1 MLKANGLYGYIQNN
15 NLKSWLLFLGFL
27 VSVQLMMAA
36 IYCWVVIYAFP
47 PLGFIEFLKHLSDHM
62 ISGFLPVLA
71 ASLVWVAIAFYQFK
85 NIVRSFT
92 GLHGTERRQEIRLY
106 NIVENL
112 SISVGLSTPKI
123 EIAESH
129 GLNAFAMG
137 LSPETSTIGVTR
149 GLLNTLDD
157 KELEAVIAHELTHI
171 NAYDVRLVTLAT
183 IFCGIVF
190 SVTWIFTYG
199 IREFSRQI
207 AADPQKYML
216 GLALLACVLAGL
228 FYIYTPYGIL
238 LSLIFISL
246 ALLTGLGLRMLISQ
260 TREFVADAG
269 AIELT
274 KNPEA
279 LISALLKIEGR
290 SLIDNGD
297 VMLRS
302 MMISAPSNGLNATHP
317 AIEDRIDAIVSYAA
331 QSLRGLKL
339 APASQRLIPYTDENG
354 LAAGFSITKMKYPAW
369 ISKPIIVFPSLL
381 TGALVYLVTQNSLG
395 NFLLSIPNWPS
406 DIWQWIATPNIT
418 RYDHDHP
425 APAPGAFSLEG
436 FGGLSG
442 YFLWV
447 VIAAPL
453 AVVIKKLINSGYIR
467 NDDYARSVSD
477 KLAKTEERGWDDDRG
492 APNMAMNVTAGN
504 SPPNVQQFGQR
515 PMFGASINQT
525 EISDSLRASY
535 RATLNQAP
543 NRNATGLKAIT
554 SLIPSRIMLAP
565 LSLLVIV
572 APQIMMS
579 KFGGG
584 AFVDVAPANDK
595 FNVGSN
601 VQQFLLSN
609 VITHRNDVSEAIKT
623 AAYKCA
629 YDLAPNTPAGRAFGA
644 HWSNVYSG
652 VAYIGTFG
660 GNHFPTEEEIF
671 ATFIQHEG
679 KGNPVTPADVDN
691 LDGKDQFYQNYWD
704 KGLVGTSVRNECVFQ
719 GAYTLMQGNPA
730 LKGSL

>member
-15 NLKSWLLFLGFL
+15 NLKSGLLFIGFL

-36 IYCWVVIYAFP
+36 IYCWIVLYSFP
-47 PLGFIEFLKHLSDHM
+47 LRGFIDFLDHLSDFM
-62 ISGFLPVLA
+62 VSGFLPVLA
-71 ASLVWVAIAFYQFK
+71 ASSVWVAIAFSQFK
-85 NIVRSFT
+85 NIVRNFT
-92 GLHGTERRQEIRLY
+92 GLHETERRQELRLY

-112 SISVGLSTPKI
+112 SISVGISTPKI
-123 EIAESH
+123 EIAESP

-157 KELEAVIAHELTHI
+157 QELEAVIAHELTHI

-183 IFCGIVF
+183 IFCGIIF

-207 AADPQKYML
+207 AAEPQKYML
-216 GLALLACVLAGL
+216 GAALLACVSAGL

-238 LSLIFISL
+238 LSLVFISL
-246 ALLTGLGLRMLISQ
+246 SLLTGLGLRMLISQ

-269 AIELT
+269 AVELT

-297 VMLRS
+297 VMMRS

-339 APASQRLIPYTDENG
+339 APASQRIIPYTDENG
-354 LAAGFSITKMKYPAW
+354 LAAGFSIAQMKYPSW
-369 ISKPIIVFPSLL
+369 ISRPIIVFPSLIV
-381 TGALVYLVTQNSLG
+381 GGLVYLVTQNSVAD
-395 NFLLSIPNWPS
+395 FLFSIPNWPS
-406 DIWQWIATPNIT
+406 DVWNWIATPNFT

-425 APAPGAFSLEG
+425 APDQGGIGLDG
-436 FGGLSG
+436 FGGIAG

-447 VIAAPL
+447 VIATPL
-453 AVVIKKLINSGYIR
+453 AVLVKKLIDTGYIK
-467 NDDYARSVSD
+467 NDGYAQSVSD
-477 KLAKTEERGWDDDRG
+477 KLSKSAETGWEKHDGTPNTRINFG
-492 APNMAMNVTAGN
+492 ASGN
-504 SPPNVQQFGQR
+504 PSTPQFGQR
-515 PMFGASINQT
+515 TMFGAGASQT
-525 EISDSLRASY
+525 AISDSIRANY
-535 RATLNQAP
+535 RETLNQSP
-543 NRNATGLKAIT
+543 HRNASGLKAIT
-554 SLIPSRIMLAP
+554 SMIPSRVMLAP
-565 LSLLVIV
+565 LALVVFI

-584 AFVDVAPANDK
+584 GFVSVSPANDK
-595 FNVGSN
+595 FNVASD
-601 VQQFLLSN
+601 VQKFLLAS
-609 VITHRNDVSEAIKT
+609 VKAHRNDVSEAIKT

-629 YDLAPNTPAGRAFGA
+629 YDLAPNTQAGRGFGA

-671 ATFIQHEG
+671 ATFLQHQG
-679 KGNPVTPADVDN
+679 KGNPVTPADADSME
-691 LDGKDQFYQNYWD
+691 GKDQFYENYWD

-719 GAYTLMQGNPA
+719 GAYTIMNGTPP
-730 LKGSL
+730 LKKSL